1 MTFAGR
7 NHCTNRVRGLWLQFR
22 ALYQIVARESG
33 LAMGDARAL
42 VQLAHRLRG
51 LHDRGL
57 AEVPSTRLLIAAGLL
72 AVRGIDLRRACWHAV
87 VAPLSDEPSLVAAM
101 RDLVDATFV

>member
-1 MTFAGR
+1 MDKYSKTDAAVSSL
-7 NHCTNRVRGLWLQFR
+7 TPEQYLLLQPTR
-22 ALYQIVARESG
+22 IIQRKGIEHAIELTR
-33 LAMGDARAL
+33 
-42 VQLAHRLRG
+42 RLRS
-51 LHDRGL
+51 LRDRGL